1 MDAKK
6 AHMFADLFVTFIIA
20 GIVTW
25 YLIDAYTASSHIINL
40 ILVLPISLMVLA
52 LCIVEIIKQI
62 KNKEEP
68 TEKPE
73 PVMTVIPVICLFTL
87 YIASLAWLGFDVG
100 TSLFIAAFLWLHG
113 ERRIIWILGL
123 RYCVWFF
130 GGAVFSA
137 MLPYQMPMLILPG

>member
-113 ERRIIWILGL
+113 ERRIIWILGYAIAFGFL
-123 RYCVWFF
+123 VALFF
-130 GGAVFSA
+130 QRCC
-137 MLPYQMPMLILPG
+137 PTKCQC